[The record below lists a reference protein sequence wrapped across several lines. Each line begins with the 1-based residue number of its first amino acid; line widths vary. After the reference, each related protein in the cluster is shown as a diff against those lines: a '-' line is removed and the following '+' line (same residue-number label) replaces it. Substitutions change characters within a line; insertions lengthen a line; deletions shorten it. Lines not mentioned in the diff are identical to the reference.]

1 MTQLWPFLFPSKR
14 RSLFHQPLKG
24 VMFSLTIPGHRPER
38 SDLLPVSKCFVSMLG
53 GFLPVPPRGSIH
65 KSHGLRNI
73 DRSITGC
80 PVTQLKTTFKVEGM
94 FFAPGHK
101 LFLRIPGWSK
111 RTVHLP
117 LLELKASSIKNEWEE
132 KNATYSHH
140 VMYFLKN

>member
-1 MTQLWPFLFPSKR
+1 MRVTFPSTFDR
-14 RSLFHQPLKG
+14 GSCFHSPR
-24 VMFSLTIPGHRPER
+24 LTCPR
-38 SDLLPVSKCFVSMLG
+38 SDLLYRSRNVSFRCLEVFYRSPHVDQ
-53 GFLPVPPRGSIH
+53 SINPMASE
-65 KSHGLRNI
+65 KI

-80 PVTQLKTTFKVEGM
+80 PVTQLKTIFKVEGM

-111 RTVHLP
+111 RTLHLP
-117 LLELKASSIKNEWEE
+117 LLESASSKNNEWEE